1 MKLIR
6 FAGIEHQKMDSTCRE
21 KRELIEIIKYLF
33 SMLGIIFNV
42 SIFQEMVY
50 LTLNANVDLSTAK
63 NWPGVYLSLKLF

>member
-1 MKLIR
+1 MKLIW
-6 FAGIEHQKMDSTCRE
+6 FAGIEHQKTDSTYRE

-50 LTLNANVDLSTAK
+50 LTLNANVDSSTAK